1 MNKLKEET
9 VNFIQ
14 LLEME
19 VAQPLISTGLL
30 KSYSNQVV
38 DSMMDYARR
47 LVSSSDST
55 PNCRQNPLNYK
66 RTSVDLT
73 IIIDGSRNAY
83 ENLQL
88 IHSVADIIDVSHFG
102 SYISVIHGS
111 TGQYLVNRTNSLSN
125 LYEQLRNSS
134 SVPSES
140 FH

>member
-19 VAQPLISTGLL
+19 VAQPIISIDLL
-30 KSYSNQVV
+30 KSYASQVV
-38 DSMMDYARR
+38 DSVIDYARL

-55 PNCRQNPLNYK
+55 PACHQNSPNYK

-88 IHSVADIIDVSHFG
+88 IHSVADVIDVSHFG

-134 SVPSES
+134 SVSSES
-140 FH
+140 FD